1 MFKIVLMLCI
11 FSFLHASQKS
21 YMIQFGLY
29 NKENRTEI
37 AKITEKARKT
47 GLDVVQRV
55 KKKSGKQYIAIQSRK
70 PLSWRVLKQIITMA
84 KSLGLE
90 YYYYPV
96 SVEKAKRS
104 ERIVTGDQSL
114 HEEGIAPSIFG
125 HNATLLHLMED
136 GLDFRKDMLKTKEEY
151 LALYESHFQ
160 KTALEARFTAERAF
174 SKGRNGYEMGI
185 AWDILRNGY
194 YGSRKKAQKKR
205 LQRSI
210 AFDYEIEDIISNY
223 SQVAYYEIKDIKRTI
238 AYYYEQRRNT
248 LLKKALYDGAQRVG
262 IGTMT
267 RMDYDKLETEYE
279 KSCEVLDHI
288 YIKRLKPFDSKYR
301 SLISTI
307 ETKKLLDAEKLKRVT
322 LQNAP
327 ALKIEKQKLEAA
339 TLEDKWTDHIKAE
352 LYLNRKQYTFVER
365 EETLGGVQLRIPLDD
380 FEKKEQLLK
389 LERKYYLQK
398 IRSLRLFLEKEV
410 SFLYDNIAF
419 HKERIGKL
427 KQEKSYQLKLLK
439 HYNFK
444 SRHPLKGDSGISE
457 KEQFL
462 KKAYILELERDIWQE
477 RADILGALLKLQY
490 LSGIRLVR

>member
-1 MFKIVLMLCI
+1 
-11 FSFLHASQKS
+11 
-21 YMIQFGLY
+21 MIQFGLY
-29 NKENRTEI
+29 DKQNRTEI
-37 AKITEKARKT
+37 AKITEKTKKI

-55 KKKSGKQYIAIQSRK
+55 KKRGGKEYIAIQSRK
-70 PLSWRVLKQIITMA
+70 ALSWAVVKQMIALA
-84 KSLGLE
+84 KSHRLE

-96 SVEKAKRS
+96 SAGKVPQ
-104 ERIVTGDQSL
+104 DQPGITAEQPL
-114 HEEGIAPSIFG
+114 HEENSAVPIFG
-125 HNATLLHLMED
+125 HNTTLLHLMED

-151 LALYESHFQ
+151 LALYEAQFH
-160 KTALEARFTAERAF
+160 KTALEARLTAERAF
-174 SKGRNGYEMGI
+174 SDRHNGYEVGI
-185 AWDILRNGY
+185 AWDMLENGY
-194 YGSRKKAQKKR
+194 FGSRKKAYKKR

-238 AYYYEQRRNT
+238 AYYYEQRRNR
-248 LLKKALYDGAQRVG
+248 LLKKALQDAAQRVR

-288 YIKRLKPFDSKYR
+288 YLKRAKPFDTKYR

-307 ETKKLLDAEKLKRVT
+307 ETKKLLNAEKLKRLT

-327 ALKIEKQKLEAA
+327 SLKIEQQKLKAA

-352 LYLNRKQYTFVER
+352 FYLNQKQYTFVER

-380 FEKKEQLLK
+380 FKEKEQLVK
-389 LERKYYLQK
+389 LEREYTLQK
-398 IRSLRLFLEKEV
+398 IRSLRLFLGKEV
-410 SFLYDNIAF
+410 TFLYDNIAF

-427 KQEKSYQLKLLK
+427 KQEKRYQLKLIK
-439 HYNFK
+439 HFNYKN
-444 SRHPLKGDSGISE
+444 RHPVRGDIRVSE

-462 KKAYILELERDIWQE
+462 KRVQILELERDIWLE

-490 LSGIRLVR
+490 LSGVRLLR